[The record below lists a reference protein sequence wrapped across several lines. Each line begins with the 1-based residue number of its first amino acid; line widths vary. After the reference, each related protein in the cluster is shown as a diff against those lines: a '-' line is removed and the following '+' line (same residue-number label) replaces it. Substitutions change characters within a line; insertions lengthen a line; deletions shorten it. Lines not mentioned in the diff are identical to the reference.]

1 LKIKDTKVIL
11 CANSKPAINDITYA
25 ELLFVIKKAALLNE
39 TLNEAYNVTQNLIL
53 IETGSGSPC
62 LVYIIYFKINKFK
75 LFSSALVQSK
85 NKGHV
90 SFKC

>member
-39 TLNEAYNVTQNLIL
+39 ILNEAYYVTNNLVI

-62 LVYIIYFKINKFK
+62 LV
-75 LFSSALVQSK
+75 LFISD
-85 NKGHV
+85 
-90 SFKC
+90 